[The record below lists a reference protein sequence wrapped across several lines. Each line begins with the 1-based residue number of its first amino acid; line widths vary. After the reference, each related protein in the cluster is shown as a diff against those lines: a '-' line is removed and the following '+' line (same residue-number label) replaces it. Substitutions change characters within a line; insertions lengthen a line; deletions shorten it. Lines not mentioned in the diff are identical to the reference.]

1 MKKYKNITLVT
12 LLASSM
18 LVGSGASAQV
28 TSASK
33 AQVKISGYT
42 EADYRA
48 GQTKGNLSRTYQ
60 PLGGLYDT
68 ASANT
73 TLAGDG
79 RNMGHETSVRFQ
91 TDHPLEGGL
100 TATAMAE
107 LRRNVW
113 EEREVRI
120 GATDGTWL
128 FFAGNDVPRGIEIV
142 RTINPTVNNRV
153 TDIAGSSTG
162 LIDVMDSS
170 SSNQNFGLQIGKVIP
185 GALSFSFM
193 PNSVNA
199 LDTGTDTGG
208 VSNAGESRFSVGYLV
223 DVGNTRIGVGL
234 LRGDNK
240 STNAAKGDSEAKTI
254 GIRHTAGPI
263 SAGFQYHDNEAAR
276 VTAASTT
283 QEQKTASITYALNK
297 EISVG
302 YAKTR
307 AENIIAGVTGSGKVD
322 QDLLQAAYNLGPAV
336 IQFDYAQVE
345 NPQYVNGTDMTILKA
360 KVKVNF

>member
-1 MKKYKNITLVT
+1 MKKSKNIALVT

-18 LVGSGASAQV
+18 LAS
-28 TSASK
+28 SAAL

-42 EADYRA
+42 EADYRT
-48 GQTKGNLSRTYQ
+48 GQTKGVLGRAYQ

-68 ASANT
+68 ATANT

-91 TDHPLEGGL
+91 TDHALPTFFGGL

-128 FFAGNDVPRGIEIV
+128 FFAGNDVPRGIEIS

-170 SSNQNFGLQIGKVIP
+170 SSNQNFGLQFGKVIP

-208 VSNAGESRFSVGYLV
+208 VTNAGESRFSVGYLV
-223 DVGNTRIGVGL
+223 DFGGTRVGLGL

-240 STNAAKGDSEAKTI
+240 STNPAKGDSEAKTF

-276 VTAASTT
+276 ITAATT
-283 QEQKTASITYALNK
+283 SQEQKTASITYALNK

-307 AENIIAGVTGSGKVD
+307 AENIIAGTTGTGKID
-322 QDLLQAAYNLGPAV
+322 QDLIQAAYNFGPAV
-336 IQFDYAQVE
+336 IQFDYAQIE
-345 NPQYVNGTDMTILKA
+345 NPQYLIGTDMSILKA
-360 KVKVNF
+360 KVRVNF

>member
-1 MKKYKNITLVT
+1 MKKCKNIALVT

-18 LVGSGASAQV
+18 LVSSA
-28 TSASK
+28 AI
-33 AQVKISGYT
+33 AQIKITGYT
-42 EADYRA
+42 EANYVF
-48 GQTKGNLSRTYQ
+48 GSTKGNLSRTYT

-68 ASANT
+68 ATANT

-79 RNMGHETSVRFQ
+79 RNMGHETQVRFQ
-91 TDHPLEGGL
+91 TDHALPGGL

-128 FFAGNDVPRGIEIV
+128 FFAGNDVPRGIEIT
-142 RTINPTVNNRV
+142 RTVNPTVNNRV

-170 SSNQNFGLQIGKVIP
+170 SSNQNFGLQFGKAGP
-185 GALSFSFM
+185 GVLSFSFM
-193 PNSVNA
+193 PNSVNDNA
-199 LDTGTDTGG
+199 SGTDTGG
-208 VSNAGESRFSVGYLV
+208 VSNAGEARASIGYLAT
-223 DVGNTRIGVGL
+223 VGNLTVGAGF

-240 STNAAKGDSEAKTI
+240 SAATAKGDSEAKTV
-254 GIRHTAGPI
+254 GIRYTMGNI
-263 SAGFQYHDNEAAR
+263 SAGAQWHESEAAR
-276 VTAASTT
+276 VTAANTT
-283 QEQKTASITYALNK
+283 QEQRTASITYAFNK

-307 AENIIAGVTGSGKVD
+307 AENTIAGVAGAAKVD
-322 QDLLQAAYNLGPAV
+322 QDLIQAAYNFGPAV
-336 IQFDYAQVE
+336 VQVDYAQVD
-345 NPQYVNGTDMTILKA
+345 NAQYLQGAETNIVKA
-360 KVKVNF
+360 KLKVNF

>member
-1 MKKYKNITLVT
+1 MKKCKNIALVT

-18 LVGSGASAQV
+18 LAS
-28 TSASK
+28 SAAL

-48 GQTKGNLSRTYQ
+48 GSTKGHLGREYR

-68 ASANT
+68 AAANT

-91 TDHPLEGGL
+91 TDHALPSYFGGL

-107 LRRNVW
+107 LRRNVF
-113 EEREVRI
+113 EEREVRL
-120 GATDGTWL
+120 GATDGTFL
-128 FFAGNDVPRGIEIV
+128 FFAGNDVPRGIEIT
-142 RTINPTVNNRV
+142 RTVNPTVNNRV

-170 SSNQNFGLQIGKVIP
+170 SSNQNFGLEFGKFGP
-185 GALSFSFM
+185 GVLSFSFM
-193 PNSVNA
+193 PNSVNELA
-199 LDTGTDTGG
+199 TGTDTGG
-208 VSNAGESRFSVGYLV
+208 VTNAGESRFSVGYLANL
-223 DVGNTRIGVGL
+223 GNTRVGVGL

-240 STNAAKGDSEAKTI
+240 SAAAAKGDSEAKSF
-254 GIRHTAGPI
+254 GIRHTEGAF
-263 SAGFQYHDNEAAR
+263 SAGFQYHDNDAAR
-276 VTAASTT
+276 VTGVSTT

-307 AENIIAGVTGSGKVD
+307 AQNTIAGVEGTGKVD
-322 QDLLQAAYNLGPAV
+322 QDLFQAAYNFGPAV
-336 IQFDYAQVE
+336 IQFDYAQIE
-345 NPQYVNGTDMTILKA
+345 NPQYLIGTDMTVLKA
-360 KVKVNF
+360 KVRVNF

>member
-1 MKKYKNITLVT
+1 MKKCKNIALVT

-18 LVGSGASAQV
+18 MVSSA
-28 TSASK
+28 AI
-33 AQVKISGYT
+33 AQVKITGYT
-42 EADYRA
+42 EANYVF
-48 GQTKGNLSRTYQ
+48 GSTKGNLSRTYQ

-91 TDHPLEGGL
+91 TDHALPGGL

-107 LRRNVW
+107 YRRDVW

-128 FFAGNDVPRGIEIV
+128 FFAGNDVPRGIEIT
-142 RTINPTVNNRV
+142 RTVNPTVNNRV

-170 SSNQNFGLQIGKVIP
+170 SSNQNFGLQFGKAGP
-185 GALSFSFM
+185 GVLSFSFM
-193 PNSVNA
+193 PNSVNVNSS
-199 LDTGTDTGG
+199 GTDTGG
-208 VSNAGESRFSVGYLV
+208 VSNAGETRASVGYLAT
-223 DVGNTRIGVGL
+223 VGNLTVGAGF

-240 STNAAKGDSEAKTI
+240 SSVAAKGDSEAKTV
-254 GIRHTAGPI
+254 GARYTMGNI
-263 SAGFQYHDNEAAR
+263 SAGIQWHENEAAR
-276 VTAASTT
+276 VTATNTT
-283 QEQKTASITYALNK
+283 QEQRTASITYALNK

-307 AENIIAGVTGSGKVD
+307 AENTITGTAGVAKVD
-322 QDLLQAAYNLGPAV
+322 QDLIQAAYNFGPAV
-336 IQFDYAQVE
+336 VQVDYAQVD
-345 NPQYVNGTDMTILKA
+345 NAQYIQGAETNIIKA
-360 KVKVNF
+360 KLKVNF